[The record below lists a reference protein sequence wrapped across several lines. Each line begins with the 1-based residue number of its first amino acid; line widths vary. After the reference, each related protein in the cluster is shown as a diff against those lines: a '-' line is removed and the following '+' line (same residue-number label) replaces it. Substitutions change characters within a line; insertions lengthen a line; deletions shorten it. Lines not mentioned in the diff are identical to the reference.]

1 MPLDRGAERLLRM
14 LAAVPGGP
22 AVPPVE
28 GRRTALRD
36 LAAIADTPPDP
47 DLARTPVE
55 ITAEGRTLAGRL
67 YTPARHASAAIV
79 YVHGGGWTAGDLDTH
94 DAVCSALALGAGLRL
109 LALDYRRPPEH
120 PFPAAIED
128 TGAAVLWAAAN
139 LSDQVV
145 LAGDSAGG
153 AVAAAAAW
161 RLACRGD
168 SPVRRL
174 VLLCPILEIAPTQPS
189 REAFAEGYF
198 LDPARMRAD
207 VEAWLGDAAR
217 GADPLASPL
226 LIDDLSGFPPTRL
239 HLAEYDPFRDEGV
252 AFADRLRAAGVD
264 ASATVHA
271 GMIHYFYALGR
282 AIPAA
287 GPILAGVGREI
298 GAALTR

>member
-1 MPLDRGAERLLRM
+1 M
-14 LAAVPGGP
+14 LAAVPGGS
-22 AVPPVE
+22 AVPSVE
-28 GRRTALRD
+28 TRRGALRD

-47 DLARTPVE
+47 ALVRTPVE
-55 ITAEGRTLAGRL
+55 IAAKGRTLAARL
-67 YTPARHASAAIV
+67 YTPSGHAAGLIV
-79 YVHGGGWTAGDLDTH
+79 HVHGGGWTAGDLDTH
-94 DAVCSALALGAGLRL
+94 DGVCSALALSAGARV

-120 PFPAAIED
+120 PFPAAIDDAE
-128 TGAAVLWAAAN
+128 AAVLWAAAH

-161 RLACRGD
+161 RLADHGA
-168 SPVRRL
+168 SPVRQL
-174 VLLCPILEIAPTQPS
+174 VLLCPILEIAPTQTS
-189 REAFAEGYF
+189 RTAFAEGYF

-207 VEAWLGDAAR
+207 AEAWLGDLAR

-239 HLAEYDPFRDEGV
+239 HLAEYDPFRDEGL
-252 AFADRLRAAGVD
+252 AFAERLGAAGVD

-271 GMIHYFYALGR
+271 GMIHYFYALAR

-287 GPILAGVGREI
+287 GPILEAIGKEI
-298 GAALTR
+298 GAAL